1 MFKNPLKQDI
11 TPIPA
16 AKSTP
21 KKTPAATRGE
31 APLQAHAQPASDI
44 SPGESR
50 AWRDKI
56 LAAGSDDA
64 ALLRLAHQ
72 APGVDLKLA
81 AIEALTQEDSFRR
94 AMREFGDQD
103 KRLYRAARSRWQEAS
118 GRRKTTVKA
127 NAVIA
132 SARALLEQELI
143 PVNHAVEL
151 DHAWAALNTGLLD
164 AALQAEFAALSAEL
178 GARTRARGEDEQAIT
193 RWLAAADDAIGQL
206 RAGLAGVA
214 QGDLPPAATETPGAA
229 LLELL
234 ARVPVAGDPR
244 CIEKTDAANRAL
256 ALASSVAQ
264 RAEFLHALPALG
276 VADEASE
283 KAKIEQWRAIP
294 EVAEAHLQSVLA
306 LRFADWRN
314 ACRDERQREQDA
326 RRAHEQEQKAAEKRL
341 RLSAIEREVE
351 AAEAAHAAGQV
362 AELTRLMT
370 VIERTLKPGPVNAAL
385 ARRIEAL
392 HREQLRL
399 RDWQRWSGRQ
409 GREQLVAEAQA
420 LAGAAAGKVAIK
432 AHAEAIEKL
441 RERWKELDKL
451 GGATNQTLWLAF
463 DDALKA
469 AYAPVAAHLDKL
481 TLARNENLAARNHII
496 DGLVQAAA
504 QYFPVAQE
512 GVTPVANARPDW
524 RAIARTLE
532 EAQVAWRK
540 LGPVEHTVPRKAQQG
555 GNAVTTRYAAAA
567 QALAAPLEEACREAA
582 RQREELIAAA
592 KNLIGSGA
600 RDTVDKVRA
609 LQAQWQAQAKA
620 VTLPRREEGKLW
632 GAFKTATD
640 AIFTERDAAR
650 AAKEAQFSEQIKARE
665 EIIEHLVALSSSS
678 STPEVKR
685 ALAAADTAWRACA
698 ELARPQAA
706 RLDARYR
713 AARDAAAKHL
723 GEIAAYAAQARYDA
737 LIAAMAL
744 CRERE
749 ISSEPAA
756 DLEARWNAVENLPD
770 AWKPKLEAR
779 FRGGNAQSGAQSGSP
794 AGSQSGPRSGSPTG
808 SKSGARSAETLSDIL
823 LNLEA
828 ACDIESPPDFLADR
842 QQLKLRA
849 LKAAME
855 ARRPIVVTP
864 EDIERWLLDAAATP
878 SPDESSRAR
887 LAKII
892 AAVRQRQRR

>member
-1 MFKNPLKQDI
+1 MLKNLLKQTI
-11 TPIPA
+11 TPVAPA
-16 AKSTP
+16 TPAPENTRASTP
-21 KKTPAATRGE
+21 GG
-31 APLQAHAQPASDI
+31 APLHAHAQTASDI
-44 SPGESR
+44 SPGELQ
-50 AWRDKI
+50 AWRDRI

-81 AIEALTQEDSFRR
+81 AIEAMTQEDSFRR

-127 NAVIA
+127 NALIA
-132 SARALLEQELI
+132 SARALLDQELI

-151 DHAWAALNTGLLD
+151 DRAWAALNTGLLD
-164 AALQAEFAALSAEL
+164 AAVQAEFAALSAQL

-206 RAGLAGVA
+206 LAGLPGVA

-229 LLELL
+229 LLEWL
-234 ARVPVAGDPR
+234 ARVPVAGDAR

-264 RAEFLHALPALG
+264 RAEFLHSLPALG
-276 VADEASE
+276 IADEASE
-283 KAKIEQWRAIP
+283 KARIEQWRAIP
-294 EVAEAHLQSVLA
+294 EVSETQLQSVLA
-306 LRFADWRN
+306 HRFADWRN
-314 ACRDERQREQDA
+314 ACSDERQREQDA
-326 RRAHEQEQKAAEKRL
+326 RRAHEQQQRAEQKKL
-341 RLSAIEREVE
+341 RLSAIERDVE

-370 VIERTLKPGPVNAAL
+370 LIERELKPGPVNAAL

-420 LAGAAAGKVAIK
+420 LAAAAAGKVAIK
-432 AHAEAIEKL
+432 AHTEAIDKL
-441 RERWKELDKL
+441 RDRWKELDKL

-463 DDALKA
+463 DDALKT

-481 TLARNENLAARNHII
+481 TLARNENLAARNQVI

-504 QYFPVAQE
+504 KYFPVAQE
-512 GVTPVANARPDW
+512 GAAPAPDGKPDW

-540 LGPVEHTVPRKAQQG
+540 LGPVEHTVPRKALQG
-555 GNAVTTRYAAAA
+555 DKAVTTRYAAAA
-567 QALAAPLEEACREAA
+567 QALAAPLEEAFREAA
-582 RQREELIAAA
+582 LHREALIAAA
-592 KNLIGSGA
+592 KNLVGSGA

-609 LQAQWQAQAKA
+609 LQTQWQAHAKS
-620 VTLPRREEGKLW
+620 VPLPRREENTLW

-640 AIFTERDAAR
+640 AIFAERDAAR

-665 EIIEHLVALSSSS
+665 EIIERLVAATSSK

-706 RLDARYR
+706 RLDSRYR
-713 AARDAAAKHL
+713 AARDAATRRL
-723 GEIAAYAAQARYDA
+723 GEIAAYAAQARFDA
-737 LIAAMAL
+737 LIAAMTL
-744 CRERE
+744 CHERE
-749 ISSEPAA
+749 TAGEPAA
-756 DLEARWNAVENLPD
+756 DLEARWNAIEGLPD

-779 FRGGNAQSGAQSGSP
+779 FGGS
-794 AGSQSGPRSGSPTG
+794 G
-808 SKSGARSAETLSDIL
+808 SKSGAKPGETLPEIL
-823 LNLEA
+823 LNLEV
-828 ACDIESPPDFLADR
+828 ACGIESPPDFLADR
-842 QQLKLRA
+842 QQLKLRT

-855 ARRPIVVTP
+855 ARRPIVTTP

-878 SPDESSRAR
+878 NPDESSRER

-892 AAVRQRQRR
+892 AAMRLRQRK